1 MISGVT
7 GRCIE
12 PGYANVPKLN
22 GGEIR
27 LEPVKKRKCSILSLA
42 QISLL

>member
-22 GGEIR
+22 GGGDSTGTSQE
-27 LEPVKKRKCSILSLA
+27 EKVQYS
-42 QISLL
+42 